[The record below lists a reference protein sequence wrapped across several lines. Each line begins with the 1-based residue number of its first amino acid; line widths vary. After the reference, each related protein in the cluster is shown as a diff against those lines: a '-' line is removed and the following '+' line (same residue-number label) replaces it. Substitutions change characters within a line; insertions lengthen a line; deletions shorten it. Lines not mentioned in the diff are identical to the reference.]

1 MSTVLVVVNVIVE
14 STMKPRPWA
23 HQLADGRWSFTER
36 VIASSAVDAV
46 DQLTQCVIKSYA
58 PRSLRRGRIHQP
70 LSGTR
75 GVDVLASRSSGT
87 DVTQLWVISNS
98 WSTN

>member
-58 PRSLRRGRIHQP
+58 PRSLELVAVYTSPYPGPEVWTSLQAGPRVRM
-70 LSGTR
+70 
-75 GVDVLASRSSGT
+75 
-87 DVTQLWVISNS
+87 
-98 WSTN
+98 